1 MMMLQQTGKTTTK
14 SCGCGSYIYIYIH
27 TCIHTYI
34 YIHAYIHTCIMCVCI
49 YIYIMYI
56 IYIYISLSLSLSPS
70 LSLSVN
76 RYVCAL
82 RACLSFVL
90 SWLCHQ
96 YLVTFPYRFM
106 FALPVSGPKNLEKS
120 PALRLLAVSGVYF
133 RLRSKVSLLCSS
145 AARVCTS

>member
-1 MMMLQQTGKTTTK
+1 M
-14 SCGCGSYIYIYIH
+14 
-27 TCIHTYI
+27 HTYI
-34 YIHAYIHTCIMCVCI
+34 HVSCVCI
-49 YIYIMYI
+49 L
-56 IYIYISLSLSLSPS
+56 YIYISFSPS

-120 PALRLLAVSGVYF
+120 PSPSPLF
-133 RLRSKVSLLCSS
+133 VSLLS
-145 AARVCTS
+145 AGFSLG

>member
-1 MMMLQQTGKTTTK
+1 MRLWVL
-14 SCGCGSYIYIYIH
+14 YI
-27 TCIHTYI
+27 YI
-34 YIHAYIHTCIMCVCI
+34 YIHAYIHTYTYMHTYIHVSCVYMYI
-49 YIYIMYI
+49 YIYIYYVYY
-56 IYIYISLSLSLSPS
+56 IYIYLSLSLALSLS